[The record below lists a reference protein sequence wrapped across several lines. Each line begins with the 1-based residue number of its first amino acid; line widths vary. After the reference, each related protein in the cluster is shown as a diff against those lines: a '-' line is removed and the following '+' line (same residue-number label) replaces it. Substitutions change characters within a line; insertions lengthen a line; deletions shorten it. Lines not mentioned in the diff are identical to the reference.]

1 MSEPSIILSQTEQS
15 MGNRF
20 AFQVLCFAVGL
31 AVLAST
37 ASAAEGVAGKWSGT
51 VDVRDSSSGTVIST
65 PIEVKLDEPQAGA
78 VAGKI
83 GRDGENDSVAIR
95 DGKLDGDH
103 LTFTA
108 GSSETTGDMKFV
120 LLLSGDR
127 LEGQMKGAVESQ
139 EIEGKV
145 KLNRTKN

>member
-1 MSEPSIILSQTEQS
+1 

-20 AFQVLCFAVGL
+20 VFQFLCLTIGL
-31 AVLAST
+31 AFSAP
-37 ASAAEGVAGKWSGT
+37 AAPSAAGLAGKWSGT

-65 PIEVKLDEPQAGA
+65 PIELQLDEPQAGA

-127 LEGQMKGAVESQ
+127 LEGQMKGAVESV